1 MLFSYTYNLKGKKDE
16 DPSFLPASFM
26 VSLKTTK
33 SNPYMINFNVC
44 YTIAPTS
51 LLCGNNL

>member
-44 YTIAPTS
+44 YTIAPIS